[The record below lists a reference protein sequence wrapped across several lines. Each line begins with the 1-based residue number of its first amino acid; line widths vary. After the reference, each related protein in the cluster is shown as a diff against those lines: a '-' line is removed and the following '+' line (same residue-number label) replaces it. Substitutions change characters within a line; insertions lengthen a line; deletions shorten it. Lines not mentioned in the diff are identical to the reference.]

1 MKRVVLIGFDP
12 AAVDYSDPA
21 LPPGMDAEKIHAG
34 VKLALEPIS
43 PGGAGTPRFASSSP
57 TRPRSPRLNVT

>member
-21 LPPGMDAEKIHAG
+21 LPPGMNAEKIQAG
-34 VKLALEPIS
+34 VKLAL
-43 PGGAGTPRFASSSP
+43 
-57 TRPRSPRLNVT
+57 